1 MSIYNSGSCI
11 ICLEDFENNS
21 KTHSLPCG
29 HTFHVECIIKCFRK
43 TNECPYCRDTD
54 GNPKLCSNNN
64 NINSFVWDND
74 DSWETID
81 EDYDEFEK
89 FLKDLKKKDN
99 ALKEKAKEFNEIKK
113 NINKSTNKLY
123 VSFSTE
129 RKKNDQLFLQK
140 FKEENQDFKD
150 YNELFKNYKN
160 KRKSLYMK
168 YRNEIINNL
177 NIDIDDDIKM
187 YINNYLDSMGIGVID
202 VFDMPNVKSR
212 YEYLY

>member
-11 ICLEDFENNS
+11 ICLEDFDNTS

-54 GNPKLCSNNN
+54 GNPKLCSNS

-99 ALKEKAKEFNEIKK
+99 TIKEKTKEFNEIKK
-113 NINKSTNKLY
+113 KINKSSDKLY
-123 VSFSTE
+123 FIFSTE

-140 FKEENQDFKD
+140 FKEENEDYKD
-150 YNELFKNYKN
+150 YTELFKNYTN

-168 YRNEIINNL
+168 YRNQISNNL
-177 NIDIDDDIKM
+177 NIDMDDDIKM

-202 VFDMPNVKSR
+202 SFDIPNVKSR

>member
-11 ICLEDFENNS
+11 ICLEDFDNNS

-54 GNPKLCSNNN
+54 GNPKLSSNNN
-64 NINSFVWDND
+64 LTSFVWDD
-74 DSWETID
+74 EDEWETLD

-89 FLKDLKKKDN
+89 FFKDLKKKDETI
-99 ALKEKAKEFNEIKK
+99 KEKTKEFNELKK
-113 NINKSTNKLY
+113 NISKSSNKLHFI
-123 VSFSTE
+123 FSTE

-140 FKEENQDFKD
+140 FKEENQDLKE
-150 YNELFKNYKN
+150 YNELLNSYKN
-160 KRKSLYMK
+160 KRKSLYKK

-177 NIDIDDDIKM
+177 NIDMDDDIKT
-187 YINNYLDSMGIGVID
+187 YINNYLDSMGIGIID
-202 VFDMPNVKSR
+202 GFDMPNVRSR